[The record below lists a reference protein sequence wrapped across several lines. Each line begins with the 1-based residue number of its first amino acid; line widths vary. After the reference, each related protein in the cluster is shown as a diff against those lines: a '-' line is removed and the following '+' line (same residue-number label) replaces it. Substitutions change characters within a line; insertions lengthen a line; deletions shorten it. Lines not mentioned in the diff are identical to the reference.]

1 MELYLFRHG
10 EAGSRLPLTSKDQ
23 DRALTAEGR
32 EDVQVAG
39 KALAKLGVKFDVVAA
54 SPLKRAKDTASILNS
69 ALRRRE
75 PVQEWD
81 ELKPEG
87 SKSALYRR
95 LAKFRVNSSVLAVGH
110 EPYLTTI
117 IGEITGMG
125 GEGSAG
131 FRIVLKKTG
140 MAKVNVVGFSPRIRG
155 ELRWLLTPRQ
165 VRRLS

>member
-32 EDVQVAG
+32 EEVQAAG
-39 KALAKLGVKFDVVAA
+39 KALAKLELKFDVVAK

-75 PVQEWD
+75 PVEVWE

-87 SKSALYRR
+87 SKNSFYRR
-95 LAKFRVNSSVLAVGH
+95 LAKFRVNSSVLCVGH
-110 EPYLTTI
+110 EPYLTTA
-117 IGEITGMG
+117 IGEITSIGR
-125 GEGSAG
+125 EDSAG
-131 FRIVLKKTG
+131 FRIVLKKAG
-140 MAKVNVVGFSPRIRG
+140 MARVNVLGFSPRIRG